1 MARACERMRDRRLAG
16 STHVVSRALW
26 NFWEMP
32 RMGPRV
38 GTRYPMRWPWSP
50 DARAR
55 YEVTGG
61 AKPSGGWGLV
71 HEHVRPRGLLV
82 AELIER
88 ARQLTVDALIDH
100 LNAVMAGAVITKDED
115 AALLAAGVARKPLIA
130 EDPDIW
136 ARYRAAGLDP
146 ETFAPLVADVPVTE
160 VPSDDQESPPTRLYP
175 GSGRG
180 RGSALDAGCPRQVG
194 LP

>member
-1 MARACERMRDRRLAG
+1 MARNQWRL
-16 STHVVSRALW
+16 
-26 NFWEMP
+26 
-32 RMGPRV
+32 
-38 GTRYPMRWPWSP
+38 
-50 DARAR
+50 
-55 YEVTGG
+55 
-61 AKPSGGWGLV
+61 GLV

-136 ARYRAAGLDP
+136 PGTGL
-146 ETFAPLVADVPVTE
+146 LVSIPRR
-160 VPSDDQESPPTRLYP
+160 SPRWWPTSP
-175 GSGRG
+175 
-180 RGSALDAGCPRQVG
+180 
-194 LP
+194 